1 LKRAD
6 SPGERGRR
14 AEDRAIAY
22 LVGAGLRVLD
32 RNVRAGRGEIDVIM
46 RDGPALVFV
55 EVRCRRSAK
64 YGGAAETIGPVKQR
78 RLIAAAHRFLQAH
91 RPYRDCPCRFDVV
104 EILGEESDAEVKWI
118 RDAFQA

>member
-1 LKRAD
+1 MKRAD

-14 AEDRAIAY
+14 AEDRAIAH
-22 LVGAGLRVLD
+22 LVRAGLRLLD

-55 EVRCRRSAK
+55 EVRWRRSAK
-64 YGGAAETIGPVKQR
+64 YGGGAETVGPVKQR

-104 EILGEESDAEVKWI
+104 EILGDEIDAEVKWI

>member
-1 LKRAD
+1 MKRTD

-14 AEDRAIAY
+14 AEDLAIAH
-22 LVGAGLRVLD
+22 LVRAGLRLLD
-32 RNVRAGRGEIDVIM
+32 RNVRAGRGEIDAIM
-46 RDGPALVFV
+46 RDGAALVFV
-55 EVRCRRSAK
+55 EVRCRRSAR
-64 YGGAAETIGPVKQR
+64 YGGGAETVGSIKQR

-104 EILGEESDAEVKWI
+104 EILGDGNGAEVKWI

>member
-1 LKRAD
+1 MKRTD

-14 AEDRAIAY
+14 AEDLAIAH
-22 LVGAGLRVLD
+22 LVRAGLRLLE

-46 RDGPALVFV
+46 RDGAALVFV

-64 YGGAAETIGPVKQR
+64 YGGAAETVGPVKQR

-104 EILGEESDAEVKWI
+104 EILGDEGGAEVKWI